1 MIETNIRNICT
12 IAHVDHGKTT
22 LVDFLF
28 RQSGTFKEHQEVG
41 ERVMDSEDLERER
54 GITIL
59 AKNAAFHLGDVKVN
73 IVDTPGHADF
83 GGEVE
88 RIMSMVD
95 GAILLV
101 DALEGP
107 MPQTRFVLQNAIRK
121 GLKIVLCINKV
132 DRPELRGNELIQQC
146 VDKTFD
152 LFVELGA
159 SDEQCDFPIVY
170 ACSREG
176 WCTEDPEEIEGL
188 VSGEIKGSLAGLFK
202 IILNLPPPRLNAGDA
217 LQMLVSNVH
226 YSDYVGFMAL
236 GKITAGTARRN
247 QQLIRHGRNETTLAP
262 VRENFIL
269 TRVYAFSGM
278 EHEETDAIQTG
289 DICLIAGSDNF
300 KIGDTL
306 AGDETVVPLERI
318 EVEPPTMM
326 MIFSINTG
334 PLCGTEG
341 IAIQSRQLYTRLKNE
356 ANSNPSLRLET
367 TDKSD
372 QFALYG
378 RGELQFGIIVEKM
391 RREGLEFMVGRPLVV
406 YKVEDG
412 KRKEP
417 VERVMLDLPEIYS
430 GDATRLMQ
438 GRRGTL
444 QSYENINLAGK
455 EPWVR
460 LVFEIPTRGTIGIHS
475 RYMTTTRGA
484 GLISHEWVGYKDYY
498 GPIPNRATGSLIA
511 DRSGE
516 TTAHALVML
525 QQRGALL
532 IGEGVT
538 VYEGMIIGEH
548 AKDNDLNVNA
558 VRAKKLNNIR
568 THASEGIV
576 LLQGVRK
583 MSLEACIEWIDEDEW
598 IEITPKNVRLRKKI
612 LPANMRGV
620 KKESRPVNPG
630 E

>member
-1 MIETNIRNICT
+1 MSDTNIRNICT

-28 RQSGTFKEHQEVG
+28 RQSGTFKDHQDVG
-41 ERVMDSEDLERER
+41 ERVMDTEDLERER

-59 AKNAAFHLGDVKVN
+59 AKNAAFYLGPVKVN

-88 RIMSMVD
+88 RIMTMVD

-132 DRPELRGNELIQQC
+132 DRPELRGTTLIQQC

-159 SDEQCDFPIVY
+159 SDVQCDFPIVY
-170 ACSREG
+170 ACAREG
-176 WCTEDPEEIEGL
+176 WCTQDPEEIEDL
-188 VSGEIKGSLAGLFK
+188 VAGKTKGSLAGLFQL
-202 IILNLPPPRLNAGDA
+202 ILTLPPPRLNAGEA

-236 GKITAGTARRN
+236 GKITAGSVRRN
-247 QQLIRHGRNETTLAP
+247 QPVIRHGRDEATLTY
-262 VRENFIL
+262 VRENFISS
-269 TRVYAFSGM
+269 RVYVFSGM
-278 EHEETDAIQTG
+278 EHKETDEITAG
-289 DICLIAGSDNF
+289 DICLVAGCENV

-306 AGDETVVPLERI
+306 AGSDAVVPLERI

-326 MIFSINTG
+326 MIFSINTS

-341 IAIQSRQLYTRLKNE
+341 VAIQSRQLYARLRSE

-372 QFALYG
+372 QFCLYG

-406 YKVEDG
+406 YKFEDG

-417 VERVMLDLPEIYS
+417 VERVMLDLPEIFA
-430 GDATRLMQ
+430 GDATRLLQ

-444 QSYENINLAGK
+444 ASYECINLAGK

-475 RYMTTTRGA
+475 RYMTVTRGS

-498 GPIPNRATGSLIA
+498 GAIPNRSTGTLIA

-516 TTAHALVML
+516 TTAYALVML
-525 QQRGALL
+525 QQRGTLL
-532 IGEGVT
+532 VGEGVT
-538 VYEGMIIGEH
+538 IYEGMIIGEH

-558 VRAKKLNNIR
+558 CRAKKLNNIR
-568 THASEGIV
+568 THASDGIV
-576 LLQGVRK
+576 ILQGIRK

-598 IEITPKNVRLRKKI
+598 IEITPKNIRLRKKV
-612 LPANMRGV
+612 LPANMRSV
-620 KKESRPVNPG
+620 HKEDRM
-630 E
+630 

>member
-1 MIETNIRNICT
+1 MSDTNIRNICT

-28 RQSGTFKEHQEVG
+28 RQSGTFKDHQDVG
-41 ERVMDSEDLERER
+41 ERVMDTEDLERER

-59 AKNAAFHLGDVKVN
+59 AKNAAFYLGPVKVN

-88 RIMSMVD
+88 RIMTMVD

-132 DRPELRGNELIQQC
+132 DRPELRGTTLIQQC

-159 SDEQCDFPIVY
+159 SDVQCDFPIVY
-170 ACSREG
+170 ACAREG
-176 WCTEDPEEIEGL
+176 WCTQDPEEIEDL
-188 VSGEIKGSLAGLFK
+188 VAGKTKGSLAGLFQL
-202 IILNLPPPRLNAGDA
+202 ILTLPPPRLNAGEA

-236 GKITAGTARRN
+236 GKITAGSVRRN
-247 QQLIRHGRNETTLAP
+247 QPVIRHGRDEATLTY
-262 VRENFIL
+262 VRENFISS
-269 TRVYAFSGM
+269 RVYVFSGM
-278 EHEETDAIQTG
+278 EHKETDEITAG
-289 DICLIAGSDNF
+289 DICLVAGCENV

-306 AGDETVVPLERI
+306 AGSDAVVPLERI

-326 MIFSINTG
+326 MIFSINTS

-341 IAIQSRQLYTRLKNE
+341 VAIQSRQLYARLRSE

-372 QFALYG
+372 QFCLYG

-406 YKVEDG
+406 YKFEDG

-417 VERVMLDLPEIYS
+417 VERVMLDLPEIFA
-430 GDATRLMQ
+430 GDATRLLQ

-444 QSYENINLAGK
+444 ASYESINLAGK

-475 RYMTTTRGA
+475 RYMTVTRGS

-498 GPIPNRATGSLIA
+498 GAIPNRSTGTLIA

-516 TTAHALVML
+516 TTAYALVML
-525 QQRGALL
+525 QQRGTLL
-532 IGEGVT
+532 VGEGVT
-538 VYEGMIIGEH
+538 IYEGMIIGEH

-558 VRAKKLNNIR
+558 CRAKKLNNIR
-568 THASEGIV
+568 THASDGIV
-576 LLQGVRK
+576 ILQGIRK

-598 IEITPKNVRLRKKI
+598 IEITPKNIRLRKKV
-612 LPANMRGV
+612 LPANMRSV
-620 KKESRPVNPG
+620 HKEDRM
-630 E
+630 